1 VAWPF
6 SGLFTLKERNGKP
19 MSDQTSTLHVAPN
32 VLVGL
37 ARAAA
42 LAAPGVVR
50 LESRPLENM
59 ERLLSRSYA
68 QEGVHL
74 QINDRTVR
82 LHLHVVVAANA
93 SIPAVARQVQ
103 RDVARAMEGLAGIQL
118 EALDVIVEDV
128 DFESPQLPESL
139 GAK

>member
-1 VAWPF
+1 
-6 SGLFTLKERNGKP
+6 